1 MATAKKKTAKKRAAK
16 KTRKTL
22 RTRTTKASTVKKR
35 AKELQKREA
44 ELATTAAQWAR
55 RGDVHRNLVFGIAH
69 GALAKAKL
77 KPPRTFKE
85 AKIADEMA
93 RKACG
98 LDEDDSA
105 QQAILIHINELD
117 ASEPVPIEAS
127 VTEAELLSDVP
138 VSALQEAISPN
149 E

>member
-1 MATAKKKTAKKRAAK
+1 MERNIVGEETCEGTEKKGGGIGDFRC
-16 KTRKTL
+16 
-22 RTRTTKASTVKKR
+22 STS
-35 AKELQKREA
+35 
-44 ELATTAAQWAR
+44 
-55 RGDVHRNLVFGIAH
+55 DVHRNLVFNLAH

-98 LDEDDSA
+98 LDEGDSA
-105 QQAILIHINELD
+105 QHALLIHINELD
-117 ASEPVPIEAS
+117 AGEPVPIEAS
-127 VTEAELLSDVP
+127 VIEAELSQSAP
-138 VSALQEAISPN
+138 VSVLQEAVSPD